1 MILIHPPD
9 SVRSILEK
17 FIYEPA
23 DATTASHIKAVLDK
37 VYGNEVDLKINVG
50 YDYNEYLF
58 VRFEFETEEDAVIF
72 KLRYGQ

>member
-9 SVRSILEK
+9 SVRSLLEQ
-17 FIYEPA
+17 FMFEPA

-58 VRFEFETEEDAVIF
+58 VRFEFETEEDAVVF
-72 KLRYGQ
+72 KLKHGI